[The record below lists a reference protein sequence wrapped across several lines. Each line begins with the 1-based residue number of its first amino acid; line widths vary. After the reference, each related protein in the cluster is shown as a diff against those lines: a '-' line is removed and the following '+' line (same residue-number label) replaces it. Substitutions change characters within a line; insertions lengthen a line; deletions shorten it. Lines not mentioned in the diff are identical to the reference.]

1 MKRFCQLTVSATAAL
16 FAFCAATSAQANSR
30 NSSGWSQEFLIYLL
44 GPTIEGTAGIGP
56 ASLDVDVD
64 AESVFENL
72 DGAFLGMYAAER
84 DDWGIFIDTVYM
96 DLEADLEGPGGLVSG
111 ELGNKQLTAAAAA
124 TRRVSENWQLMGGL
138 MYTDIKLSLDV
149 SGPLGDRSASRSE
162 SWVDPFVGA
171 RVGADLSEHWH
182 IGGFG
187 YIGGFGVGSDLMWS
201 LNAGIEY
208 QFSDRNAVSFLYRYI
223 SFDYDDGEGLDRFVF
238 DIAEHGPALG
248 WHFRF

>member
-1 MKRFCQLTVSATAAL
+1 MKMLPRYAKPALATLLSLSL
-16 FAFCAATSAQANSR
+16 FTQAQAEESNP
-30 NSSGWSQEFLIYLL
+30 SGWSQEFLIYLL

-56 ASLDVDVD
+56 AELDVDID
-64 AESVFENL
+64 AESVFDNL

-84 DDWGIFIDTVYM
+84 DDWGVFIDTVYM
-96 DLEADLEGPGGLVSG
+96 DLAADIEGPGGLVTG
-111 ELGNKQLTAAAAA
+111 EFGNKQLTAAAAA
-124 TRRVSENWQLMGGL
+124 TRRVSDNWQLMAGL

-149 SGPLGDRSASRSE
+149 SSPQGDRSARRSE

-171 RVGADLSEHWH
+171 RVGADLNENWH

-187 YIGGFGVGSDLMWS
+187 YLGGFGVGSDLMWS

>member
-1 MKRFCQLTVSATAAL
+1 MKKAVLIAAWALTAAL
-16 FAFCAATSAQANSR
+16 MPMAAYSDDSSA
-30 NSSGWSQEFLIYLL
+30 SGWNQEFLIYLL

-56 ASLDVDVD
+56 AELDVDID

-96 DLEADLEGPGGLVSG
+96 DLEADLEGPGGLVTG

-149 SGPLGDRSASRSE
+149 SSPLGDRSASRSE

-171 RVGADLSEHWH
+171 RVGADLSEKWH
-182 IGGFG
+182 LGAFG

-208 QFSDRNAVSFLYRYI
+208 QFSERNAVSFLYRYI
-223 SFDYDDGEGLDRFVF
+223 SFDYDDGEGLDRFLF
-238 DIAEHGPALG
+238 DIAEHGPAVG